1 MGEGIFDADDILVG
15 SSDHDRILSNLKS
28 MNKDLNDNDKH
39 FYENGIL
46 SQDPSHLHL
55 QPSQVDLL
63 NSF

>member
-39 FYENGIL
+39 FYQNGTL
-46 SQDPSHLHL
+46 NTDPSNIHL
-55 QPSQVDLL
+55 
-63 NSF
+63 